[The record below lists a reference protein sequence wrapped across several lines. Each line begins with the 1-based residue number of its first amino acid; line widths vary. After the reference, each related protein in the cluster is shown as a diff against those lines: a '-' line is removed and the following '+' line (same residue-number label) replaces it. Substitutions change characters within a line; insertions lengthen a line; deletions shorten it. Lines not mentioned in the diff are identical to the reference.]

1 MYFAYYCFCI
11 RIYKKSNIHI
21 QPLKIIHLKSFQRKG
36 EGKMSAISQAQEKF
50 GELIQSEFE
59 RIERMKQD
67 TGVKDFSKL
76 DKIVVGILPG
86 DGIGPIIM
94 EQAVRVIRTLIPDE
108 IASGKV
114 ELRHIEGMTIENR
127 AAKLQSLPDDVF
139 EEIKKCD
146 VIIKG
151 PMVTP
156 RAGEPWPNL
165 VSANS
170 LLRRGL
176 ELFAAVRPIRIPDK
190 GIDWT
195 FFRENIEGEYIWG
208 NKGIQVNEDL
218 AVDFKVQTK
227 QGSERIARAAFE
239 FARKNGKKNV
249 TIVTKANIVK
259 LADGNFIK
267 AVRKVGEEYPEIE
280 IQERLV
286 DAMCAKML
294 DPEFNKGIEVVVLP
308 NLYGDIVTDIAAE
321 HQGGLGTA
329 SSSNIG
335 NKYAMFEAIY
345 GTAPYLMSHGRGAYA
360 DPSSLIRA
368 AGMMLAHIGY
378 ADKKILLE
386 KALDVCTTEKKVV
399 LTTFTEDASAKEY
412 TDYII
417 ETIEKLK

>member
-1 MYFAYYCFCI
+1 
-11 RIYKKSNIHI
+11 
-21 QPLKIIHLKSFQRKG
+21 
-36 EGKMSAISQAQEKF
+36 MSAISQAQEKF

-67 TGVKDFSKL
+67 TEVKDFSKL
-76 DKIVVGILPG
+76 DKIVVGILSG

-94 EQAVRVIRTLIPDE
+94 EQAVRVIKALIPDE

-208 NKGIQVNEDL
+208 
-218 AVDFKVQTK
+218 
-227 QGSERIARAAFE
+227 
-239 FARKNGKKNV
+239 
-249 TIVTKANIVK
+249 
-259 LADGNFIK
+259 
-267 AVRKVGEEYPEIE
+267 
-280 IQERLV
+280 
-286 DAMCAKML
+286 
-294 DPEFNKGIEVVVLP
+294 
-308 NLYGDIVTDIAAE
+308 
-321 HQGGLGTA
+321 
-329 SSSNIG
+329 
-335 NKYAMFEAIY
+335 
-345 GTAPYLMSHGRGAYA
+345 
-360 DPSSLIRA
+360 IR
-368 AGMMLAHIGY
+368 
-378 ADKKILLE
+378 
-386 KALDVCTTEKKVV
+386 V
-399 LTTFTEDASAKEY
+399 SR
-412 TDYII
+412 
-417 ETIEKLK
+417 

>member
-1 MYFAYYCFCI
+1 MKNKEEKERNDAT
-11 RIYKKSNIHI
+11 R
-21 QPLKIIHLKSFQRKG
+21 
-36 EGKMSAISQAQEKF
+36 AAQEAF
-50 GELIQSEFE
+50 GELIQSEYA
-59 RIERMKQD
+59 RIERMKAD
-67 TGVKDFSKL
+67 KEITDFGKL
-76 DKIVVGILPG
+76 EKIVIGVLPG

-94 EQAVRVIRTLIPDE
+94 KEALKVLNSLLAPEIRSGRVEIREIP
-108 IASGKV
+108 
-114 ELRHIEGMTIENR
+114 GMTIENR
-127 AAKLQSLPDDVF
+127 AARLQSLPDAVF
-139 EEIKKCD
+139 EEIKKCN
-146 VIIKG
+146 VLIKG

-190 GIDWT
+190 NIDWT

-227 QGSERIARAAFE
+227 QGSERIARMAFD

-267 AVRKVGEEYPEIE
+267 AVRRVGEEYPDIE

-294 DPEFNKGIEVVVLP
+294 DPEFNKGIEVIVLP
-308 NLYGDIVTDIAAE
+308 NLYGDIVTDVAAE

-329 SSSNIG
+329 SSSNLG
-335 NKYAMFEAIY
+335 NKYAMFEAIH
-345 GTAPYLMSHGRGAYA
+345 GTAPFLISHGRGDYA
-360 DPSSLIRA
+360 DPCSLIRA
-368 AGMMLAHIGY
+368 AGMLMAHIGY
-378 ADKKILLE
+378 GDRKELLDRALDICTITERKLVVTTDVDGATAAEFTDYLLE
-386 KALDVCTTEKKVV
+386 VIERLKK
-399 LTTFTEDASAKEY
+399 
-412 TDYII
+412 
-417 ETIEKLK
+417 

>member
-1 MYFAYYCFCI
+1 
-11 RIYKKSNIHI
+11 
-21 QPLKIIHLKSFQRKG
+21 
-36 EGKMSAISQAQEKF
+36 MSAISQAQGKF

-67 TGVKDFSKL
+67 TEVKDFSKL

-94 EQAVRVIRTLIPDE
+94 EQAVRVIKALIPDE

-208 NKGIQVNEDL
+208 NKGIQVDEDL

-335 NKYAMFEAIY
+335 NKYAMFEAIQ
-345 GTAPYLMSHGRGAYA
+345 GTAPYLMSHGRGEYA

-378 ADKKILLE
+378 ADKKVLLE

>member
-1 MYFAYYCFCI
+1 
-11 RIYKKSNIHI
+11 
-21 QPLKIIHLKSFQRKG
+21 
-36 EGKMSAISQAQEKF
+36 MSAISQAQEKF

-67 TGVKDFSKL
+67 TEVKDFSKL

-94 EQAVRVIRTLIPDE
+94 EQAVRVIKALIPDE

-208 NKGIQVNEDL
+208 NKGIQVDEDL

-329 SSSNIG
+329 
-335 NKYAMFEAIY
+335 
-345 GTAPYLMSHGRGAYA
+345 PYLMSHGRGEYA

-378 ADKKILLE
+378 ADKKVLLE